1 MELLEQHFDTAFS
14 APDGIK
20 RLRELILTLAMQG
33 KLVPQDP
40 SDPPASELMKAI
52 EAEKSRRWRDG
63 EIKAPKPLPVIEA
76 DEIAFALPQGWRWA
90 RLGEITSYIQ
100 RGKGPAYADYSPYRV
115 ISQKCVRWYGL
126 DLEPARYIAA
136 ESLDKY
142 EPVRFLRKDDLLW
155 NSTGTG
161 TIGRACLVP
170 EELDK
175 AGLVADS
182 HVTVVRPVRLNAEF
196 LWRWIQSPYVQN
208 EIEGMASG
216 TTNQIELNT
225 STVCSHLVP
234 LPPLSEQHRIVAKID
249 QLMARCDELER
260 LCAEREHKRRS
271 VHTAALKQLLDAQAA
286 DSIADAW
293 QFISKH
299 FGELY
304 AVKENVAELRKAI
317 LQLAVMGK
325 LVPQIAND
333 PPASQLLREI
343 EAEKKRLVKEG
354 RIKASK
360 PLPEIKEGELPFV
373 LPLGWEWVRLGEIGY
388 TNIGLTYTP
397 SDVSD
402 TGIPVLRSNNVQNG
416 KLDLSDLKR
425 VDVQVKESV
434 LVQEGDLLICA
445 RNGSKA
451 LVGKTALITN
461 LTEPMAFGAF
471 MAIFRS
477 RFNQYL
483 LRFIN
488 SPLFRKMI
496 DEVNTMTINQITQD
510 NLRSTLC
517 PLPPLAEQRRI
528 VAKVD
533 QLMALC
539 DTLDHKIDSA
549 TGKQTELLDA
559 LMAPV

>member
-1 MELLEQHFDTAFS
+1 ISGNHSPARRRTKRPQGGTDAGTRGQVMELLEQHFDTAFS

-225 STVCSHLVP
+225 S
-234 LPPLSEQHRIVAKID
+234 
-249 QLMARCDELER
+249 
-260 LCAEREHKRRS
+260 
-271 VHTAALKQLLDAQAA
+271 
-286 DSIADAW
+286 
-293 QFISKH
+293 
-299 FGELY
+299 
-304 AVKENVAELRKAI
+304 
-317 LQLAVMGK
+317 
-325 LVPQIAND
+325 
-333 PPASQLLREI
+333 
-343 EAEKKRLVKEG
+343 
-354 RIKASK
+354 
-360 PLPEIKEGELPFV
+360 
-373 LPLGWEWVRLGEIGY
+373 
-388 TNIGLTYTP
+388 
-397 SDVSD
+397 
-402 TGIPVLRSNNVQNG
+402 
-416 KLDLSDLKR
+416 
-425 VDVQVKESV
+425 
-434 LVQEGDLLICA
+434 
-445 RNGSKA
+445 
-451 LVGKTALITN
+451 
-461 LTEPMAFGAF
+461 
-471 MAIFRS
+471 
-477 RFNQYL
+477 
-483 LRFIN
+483 
-488 SPLFRKMI
+488 
-496 DEVNTMTINQITQD
+496 
-510 NLRSTLC
+510 
-517 PLPPLAEQRRI
+517 
-528 VAKVD
+528 
-533 QLMALC
+533 
-539 DTLDHKIDSA
+539 
-549 TGKQTELLDA
+549 
-559 LMAPV
+559 